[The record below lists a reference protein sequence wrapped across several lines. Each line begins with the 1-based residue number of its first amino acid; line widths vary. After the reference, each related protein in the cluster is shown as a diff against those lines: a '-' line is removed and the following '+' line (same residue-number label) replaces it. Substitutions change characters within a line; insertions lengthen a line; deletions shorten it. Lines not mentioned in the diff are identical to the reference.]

1 MITSP
6 IIHDRHIVKNYFE
19 NMVFNN
25 IHKNKFITPKDLTIV
40 TCRNLG
46 TMEDRIIDSLSG
58 YEHKSILEC
67 NLEYLGIND
76 LVVLTDNRLPWR
88 NTFKIEMIY
97 NYIQS
102 GKCTTKYIMY
112 CDAIDVIFIDDPN
125 RVIDIFKAHECKML
139 FMSTPAKH
147 GYALMPQI
155 KQWADKLSTR
165 YLNSGVWIGETN
177 FVYDVFHEACN
188 YITPHGATMDKL
200 SEYWNSK
207 PDNFPIGSDDQD
219 IFRYIQP
226 KFYPNLKV
234 DYENKMAYRN

>member
-1 MITSP
+1 MITNP

-46 TMEDRIIDSLSG
+46 TMEDRIINSLSG

-97 NYIQS
+97 FKS
-102 GKCTTKYIMY
+102 SFFESRTKPSSLKSFSSFIFYKT
-112 CDAIDVIFIDDPN
+112 DFLTFIDLLELIEVLD
-125 RVIDIFKAHECKML
+125 RSEF
-139 FMSTPAKH
+139 
-147 GYALMPQI
+147 
-155 KQWADKLSTR
+155 
-165 YLNSGVWIGETN
+165 
-177 FVYDVFHEACN
+177 FV
-188 YITPHGATMDKL
+188 
-200 SEYWNSK
+200 
-207 PDNFPIGSDDQD
+207 
-219 IFRYIQP
+219 
-226 KFYPNLKV
+226 
-234 DYENKMAYRN
+234 